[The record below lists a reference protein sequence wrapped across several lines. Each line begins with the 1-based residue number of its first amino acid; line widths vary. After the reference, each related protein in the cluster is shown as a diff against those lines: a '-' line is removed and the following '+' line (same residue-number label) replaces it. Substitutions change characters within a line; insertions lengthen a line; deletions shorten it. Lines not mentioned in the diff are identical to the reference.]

1 MIGQKFGR
9 LTVIGEAP
17 RGKRREARVE
27 CICSCG
33 NPDPVIVN
41 RTDLKRGRVRSCGCL
56 AVEIGRAKAKR
67 RRGSAEHHRE
77 LKADGVPGNALAF
90 ASVPWR

>member
-1 MIGQKFGR
+1 MKGQQFGR
-9 LTVIGEAP
+9 LTVTGEAP
-17 RGKRREARVE
+17 RGKRGEARVE

-33 NPDPVIVN
+33 NPEPVIVV
-41 RTDLKRGRVRSCGCL
+41 RTELKRGRVRSCGCL
-56 AVEIGRAKAKR
+56 RVEIGRAKAKR

-77 LKADGVPGNALAF
+77 LRADGVPVSALAF